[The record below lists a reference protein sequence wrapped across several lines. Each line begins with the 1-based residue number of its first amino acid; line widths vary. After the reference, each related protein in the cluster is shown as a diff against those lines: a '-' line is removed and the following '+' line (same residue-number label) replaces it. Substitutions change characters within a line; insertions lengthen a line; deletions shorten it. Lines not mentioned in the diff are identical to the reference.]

1 MGEAR
6 QYTKEE
12 IGSRREK
19 EMDKREKMIFDR
31 VSDSHS
37 HMAQGKLYLL
47 WIAWQKIKW

>member
-6 QYTKEE
+6 QYTKKG
-12 IGSRREK
+12 IGSGREK
-19 EMDKREKMIFDR
+19 ETDKREKMIFDR

-47 WIAWQKIKW
+47 WIE